1 MTDQANPRRHPPATW
16 VPTLYFAEG
25 IPFFAVSL
33 IAGILY
39 KRLGLGNDVIA
50 LYTKLLLLPWSLKP
64 LWSPLLE
71 MFKTKKYFV
80 VLLQFLGG
88 VSLGLIALCLPLPG
102 YFLYTIGL
110 FAVVAFCSSTH
121 DIAADGLYIASLSTR
136 EQAAYAGWQSGFYSV
151 ARLFS
156 QGGLIILAGFLEAR
170 MDLPHAWMAIFAT
183 MGLILLALSLYHAR
197 ALPTGGAPRH
207 SGSLREIAATFWDVL
222 ASFLKKPN
230 IYLLL
235 LFILLYRAGEG
246 QVVTIGPLFLVD
258 KRAAGGLG
266 LTMDQFGTIYGTVG
280 TLAFL
285 AGTVLGGYFTSWLGL
300 RRALLPL
307 ICAMNFPNLSY
318 VYLSAALPTN
328 HVLIASAMSVE
339 MFGYGF
345 GFVGVML
352 LMMQEIAPGKYQ
364 TAHYAFANSLMN
376 LGLMIP
382 GAVSGKIQMALGY
395 QKFFVWVLISSVPAI
410 ILSRFIP
417 IGNRAIQLQ
426 TEEQPAHA

>member
-1 MTDQANPRRHPPATW
+1 MTDPGNPRRIPPAAW

-33 IAGILY
+33 LAGILY

-80 VLLQFLGG
+80 VLLQLLGG

-121 DIAADGLYIASLSTR
+121 DIAADGLYIASLSGK

-156 QGGLIILAGFLEAR
+156 QGGLIILAGYLEAR
-170 MDLPHAWMAIFAT
+170 MDVPHAWMAIFAA
-183 MGLILLALSLYHAR
+183 MGLILVALSLYHAR
-197 ALPTGGAPRH
+197 ALPTGGAARH
-207 SGSLREIAATFWDVL
+207 SGSLREIAATFGDVL
-222 ASFLKKPN
+222 VSFLKKPN

-258 KRAAGGLG
+258 QRSAGGLG
-266 LTMDQFGTIYGTVG
+266 LTMDQFGTIYGTFG
-280 TLAFL
+280 TVAFL
-285 AGTVLGGYFTSWLGL
+285 TGTVLGGYFTSWLGL

-307 ICAMNFPNLSY
+307 ICAMNFPNLAY
-318 VYLSAALPTN
+318 VYLSAALPTSR
-328 HVLIASAMSVE
+328 VLIASAMSLE

-382 GAVSGKIQMALGY
+382 GAVSGKIQMTLGY
-395 QKFFVWVLISSVPAI
+395 RKFFVWVLISSIPAL

-417 IGNRAIQLQ
+417 IGRHAIKEQ
-426 TEEQPAHA
+426 EVQPAHV